1 MKLEKEEGR
10 KKGRKLGGGV
20 RGRRKGKEEAILE
33 RTLFEKVTARV
44 HSARLPHQ
52 RYQRRS

>member
-1 MKLEKEEGR
+1 MKVEKEEGR
-10 KKGRKLGGGV
+10 KKGKKLGGGV

-52 RYQRRS
+52 RYQRHS